1 MTVVVVNV
9 LAHEV
14 AKLFTANTID
24 GTEEASWAPSEV
36 FPSVLIVGVVV
47 QWSSSDDIPSCGI
60 FVFVPKAL
68 LLRLRQR
75 LRWRL
80 RWSPS
85 INWHRASVYSFANWN
100 PCD

>member
-9 LAHEV
+9 FAHEV
-14 AKLFTANTID
+14 AELFTTNAID

-47 QWSSSDDIPSCGI
+47 QWSPSDDIPSGSI

-68 LLRLRQR
+68 LLRLR
-75 LRWRL
+75 WRL
-80 RWSPS
+80 R
-85 INWHRASVYSFANWN
+85 
-100 PCD
+100 